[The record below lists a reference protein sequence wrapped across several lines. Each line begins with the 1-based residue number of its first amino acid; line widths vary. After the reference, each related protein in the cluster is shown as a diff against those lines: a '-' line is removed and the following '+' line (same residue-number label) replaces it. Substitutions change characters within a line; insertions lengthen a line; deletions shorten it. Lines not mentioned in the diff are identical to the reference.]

1 MQAIDFIEGILL
13 SIGEFEPHDNVYCRD
28 PL

>member
-1 MQAIDFIEGILL
+1 MQAIDFIEGILM
-13 SIGEFEPHDNVYCRD
+13 SIGEFEPHDNVCRD